1 MRWELVAALTV
12 ICLIL
17 FDFVRDTIR
26 RLRGAKRCTRCG
38 RWDQQF
44 VAVQW
49 EDKLIGGTITSVLS
63 VDWTLCRRCT
73 SSLGEQF
80 DRFRRFGDEFKART
94 AEPKET
100 S

>member
-1 MRWELVAALTV
+1 MHWEVVVSVTV
-12 ICLIL
+12 CLIL
-17 FDFVRDTIR
+17 FDFVRDVVR
-26 RLRGAKRCTRCG
+26 KRLGAKRCTRCG

-49 EDKLIGGTITSVLS
+49 EDELTGGTITSVLS